1 MTLPRRAALAGL
13 AAPLLAP
20 AVLRAQGGAQ
30 GAWPNRPLR
39 LVIPFPPGGAS
50 DLLGRLMAERIG
62 AFLGQPVVVEN
73 RGGAGG
79 LVAAEYCARQPGD
92 GYTLFQGTQATQV
105 FNKYLYGRLNYDPDR
120 DFTPLGTI
128 ASVAYVLSVNPQVPA
143 RDVRG
148 LIAHARANPGKV
160 NYGSSGMG
168 SGMHLATH
176 IFAQIAG
183 GDMVHVPYRG
193 AGPAVTALVAGEIQL
208 MVDLVPNCLPLVRA
222 GSLKAFA
229 VGLPQRTPLLP
240 ETPTFGEFGIAEF
253 DIPSW
258 FMMVAT
264 GSPPPEVTAR
274 LAAAVDAAVTDPS
287 FAERLAAVAAS
298 PFRTPRAELPGFLA
312 RENTRWEQIVRSA
325 NVRLD

>member
-1 MTLPRRAALAGL
+1 MPMSRRAALAGL
-13 AAPLLAP
+13 AAAPLLSP
-20 AVLRAQGGAQ
+20 SILQAQGSA
-30 GAWPNRPLR
+30 APWPTRPLR

-105 FNKYLYGRLNYDPDR
+105 FNKHLYHRLNYDPDR

-143 RDVRG
+143 SNVAE
-148 LIAHARANPGKV
+148 LIAHARAHPGRV

-229 VGLPQRTPLLP
+229 VGLPERTPLLP
-240 ETPTFGEFGIAEF
+240 ETPTFGEFGIADF

-264 GSPPPEVTAR
+264 GSPPPEVTVR
-274 LAAAVDAAVTDPS
+274 LAAAVDAAVTDAT
-287 FAERLAAVAAS
+287 FADRLAAVAAA
-298 PFRTPRAELPGFLA
+298 PMRTPRAQLPAFLA
-312 RENTRWEQIVRSA
+312 QENARWTQIVRSA
-325 NVRLD
+325 NVKLD